1 MLLRLRDSLKPAEID
16 AVCTACEALGFR
28 ARVLMVGEREVPFVE
43 VEGDGDKARLQSVL
57 EDLLAVAAIV
67 DARGA
72 EELVARTA
80 GRLETRVQVG
90 DAVFGG
96 GQAALIGGPCSVQD
110 EASLLEIATA
120 VRAAGA
126 TLLRGGAHKPR
137 SSPYAFQGLGRDGLR
152 LLAQV
157 GQEVGLPVVT
167 EVMEPRD
174 VETMMDDCAMF
185 QVGSRNMANAPLLIE
200 IGRSQKPVLL
210 KRGMSATAREFL
222 LAAEYILAQ
231 GNERV
236 VLCERGI
243 RGFDS
248 ATRNVLDVGTVAH
261 LKLTTHLPVIVDPSH
276 AAGRSELVRP
286 LARAGIAV
294 GADGLIVE
302 VHPRP
307 HQARSDARQAIS
319 FAELSAIADDMRRLL
334 AMDGRHFSQPSSNHS
349 TTT

>member
-137 SSPYAFQGLGRDGLR
+137 
-152 LLAQV
+152 
-157 GQEVGLPVVT
+157 
-167 EVMEPRD
+167 
-174 VETMMDDCAMF
+174 
-185 QVGSRNMANAPLLIE
+185 
-200 IGRSQKPVLL
+200 
-210 KRGMSATAREFL
+210 
-222 LAAEYILAQ
+222 
-231 GNERV
+231 
-236 VLCERGI
+236 
-243 RGFDS
+243 
-248 ATRNVLDVGTVAH
+248 
-261 LKLTTHLPVIVDPSH
+261 
-276 AAGRSELVRP
+276 
-286 LARAGIAV
+286 
-294 GADGLIVE
+294 
-302 VHPRP
+302 
-307 HQARSDARQAIS
+307 
-319 FAELSAIADDMRRLL
+319 
-334 AMDGRHFSQPSSNHS
+334 
-349 TTT
+349 

>member
-1 MLLRLRDSLKPAEID
+1 
-16 AVCTACEALGFR
+16 
-28 ARVLMVGEREVPFVE
+28 
-43 VEGDGDKARLQSVL
+43 
-57 EDLLAVAAIV
+57 
-67 DARGA
+67 
-72 EELVARTA
+72 
-80 GRLETRVQVG
+80 
-90 DAVFGG
+90 
-96 GQAALIGGPCSVQD
+96 
-110 EASLLEIATA
+110 
-120 VRAAGA
+120 
-126 TLLRGGAHKPR
+126 
-137 SSPYAFQGLGRDGLR
+137 
-152 LLAQV
+152 
-157 GQEVGLPVVT
+157 
-167 EVMEPRD
+167 
-174 VETMMDDCAMF
+174 MDDCAMF

-319 FAELSAIADDMRRLL
+319 FAEFSAIADDMRRLL